1 MKRVDRKGRLL
12 MAKRSCCA
20 LALLAVS
27 LALPACS
34 THRAVRH
41 DFENSR
47 TFAADFDHTWTAV
60 TEAAADLVLPIDRI
74 SRDSGLMTLQ
84 WIKIPRDWV
93 DCYAQPPGPGT
104 SQAAYLFNVFVRRES
119 DTRTKVTV
127 NSFIARPDVPV
138 DFSQCYSTGS
148 FEGLF
153 FATIEKKL
161 R

>member
-1 MKRVDRKGRLL
+1 
-12 MAKRSCCA
+12 MAKSTVSA
-20 LALLAVS
+20 LALLALS
-27 LALPACS
+27 LSVPACS

-47 TFAADFDHTWTAV
+47 TFAADFDRTWTAV
-60 TEAAADLVLPIDRI
+60 TETAADLVLPVEKI
-74 SRDSGLMTLQ
+74 SRDSGIMTLQ

-93 DCYAQPPGPGT
+93 DCFAQPPGPGT

-119 DTRTKVTV
+119 GVRTKVTV

-148 FEGLF
+148 FETHF
-153 FATIEKKL
+153 FAAIGKKL
-161 R
+161 Q

>member
-1 MKRVDRKGRLL
+1 MEGEDFSWRNTTV
-12 MAKRSCCA
+12 SA
-20 LALLAVS
+20 LALLCILLS
-27 LALPACS
+27 LPACS

-41 DFENSR
+41 DFDNSR
-47 TFAADFDHTWTAV
+47 TFAADFDRTWTAV
-60 TEAAADLVLPIDRI
+60 TETAADLVLPVEKI

-93 DCYAQPPGPGT
+93 DCFAQPPGPGT

-119 DTRTKVTV
+119 DARTKVTV

-148 FEGLF
+148 FERLF

-161 R
+161 Q

>member
-1 MKRVDRKGRLL
+1 MKRSDGKESLF
-12 MAKRSCCA
+12 MAKRSLTA
-20 LALLAVS
+20 RAILAIS
-27 LALPACS
+27 LVLPACS

-41 DFENSR
+41 DFDNSR
-47 TFAADFDHTWTAV
+47 TFAAGFDQTWTAV
-60 TEAAADLVLPIDRI
+60 TETAADLVLPIEQI
-74 SRDSGLMTLQ
+74 SRDSGLVTLQ

-93 DCYAQPPGPGT
+93 DCFGQPPGPGT

-138 DFSQCYSTGS
+138 DYSQCFSTGA

-153 FATIEKKL
+153 FATIEEKL

>member
-1 MKRVDRKGRLL
+1 
-12 MAKRSCCA
+12 MANCSFSA
-20 LALLAVS
+20 LALLATC

-34 THRAVRH
+34 THRAVKH

-47 TFAADFDHTWTAV
+47 TFAADFDRTWTAV
-60 TEAAADLVLPIDRI
+60 TETAADLVLPVEKI
-74 SRDSGLMTLQ
+74 SRDSGLVTLQ

-93 DCYAQPPGPGT
+93 DCFAQPPGPGT

-138 DFSQCYSTGS
+138 DFSQCFSTGA

-161 R
+161 RTAG

>member
-1 MKRVDRKGRLL
+1 MKSSDGKGRLL
-12 MAKRSCCA
+12 MAKHRFSA
-20 LALLAVS
+20 LALCAILLS
-27 LALPACS
+27 LPACS

-41 DFENSR
+41 DFDNSR
-47 TFAADFDHTWTAV
+47 TFAADFDRTWTAV
-60 TEAAADLVLPIDRI
+60 TETAADLVLPIEKT
-74 SRDSGLMTLQ
+74 SRDSGLMTIQ

-119 DTRTKVTV
+119 ATQTKVTV

-153 FATIEKKL
+153 FATIQKKL